1 MHSRD
6 MTLMCFS
13 FKNQGSFI
21 ILARS
26 LSMNC
31 DNAIAF
37 DSFVLFTIDEDLI
50 PGILHQYSSSG
61 GFLVVF
67 LVWIFFFF

>member
-1 MHSRD
+1 MHSHD
-6 MTLMCFS
+6 MTLICFS

-31 DNAIAF
+31 DNAIVF
-37 DSFVLFTIDEDLI
+37 DSFLVFTIDEDLI
-50 PGILHQYSSSG
+50 PGILHQ
-61 GFLVVF
+61 
-67 LVWIFFFF
+67 